1 MYEINMEYICMLDY
15 FLTLQCLI
23 KDMVYLTTANK
34 SSSKIKQTIQPD
46 LLNFYWNKVISFNFK
61 LILS

>member
-1 MYEINMEYICMLDY
+1 MEYICMLDY

-23 KDMVYLTTANK
+23 KDVVYLTTANK